1 MMNATPINQLPAP
14 MSTSISSEKAAPAG
28 TSYQDLIKNL
38 DINKMTQQSQNSPM
52 QQPQMQSQQPQLM
65 PKQTQ
70 MMAQQPQVM
79 PQQTQ
84 MMPKQ
89 TQMMAQQPQ
98 VMPQQ
103 TQMMPQQT
111 QMVPQQMKMMPQML
125 QTPVNPSAQQNVMQQ
140 LQAQASVYDGGMP
153 QSAPISEYLPQDF
166 TIQQGPLKSDL
177 LPDPMFFQ
185 NPPPPPKVKK
195 IYVDKTPPK
204 TTFMG
209 FDTAK
214 IKNAILVGAIVFA
227 LISYVAPLLAKNL
240 PWTVN
245 ADTGKFTAYGL
256 LTISAMTGGLYLGV
270 TALIDKFGNGMN

>member
-1 MMNATPINQLPAP
+1 
-14 MSTSISSEKAAPAG
+14 
-28 TSYQDLIKNL
+28 
-38 DINKMTQQSQNSPM
+38 
-52 QQPQMQSQQPQLM
+52 
-65 PKQTQ
+65 
-70 MMAQQPQVM
+70 
-79 PQQTQ
+79 
-84 MMPKQ
+84 
-89 TQMMAQQPQ
+89 
-98 VMPQQ
+98 
-103 TQMMPQQT
+103 
-111 QMVPQQMKMMPQML
+111 
-125 QTPVNPSAQQNVMQQ
+125 
-140 LQAQASVYDGGMP
+140 MP